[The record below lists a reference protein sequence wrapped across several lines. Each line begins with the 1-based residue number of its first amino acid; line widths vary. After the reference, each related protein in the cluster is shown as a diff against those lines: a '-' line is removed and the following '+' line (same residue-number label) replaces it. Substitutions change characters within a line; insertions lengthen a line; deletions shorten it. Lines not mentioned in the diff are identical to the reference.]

1 MSVRIVVATRN
12 VGKVREFARL
22 LADFP
27 LVWLSLAE
35 AGIEDDLPE
44 TGDTFAANA
53 AQKATLAAQLFG
65 GWALADDSGLC
76 VSALDGRPGV
86 YSARYGGPH
95 ATQPEKWA
103 KLLGELA
110 ALGPDVDRHAWFEC
124 VLALAHPDHDL
135 VTVSGRVDGQI
146 AFAPRGDGGFGYD
159 PLFLVQDLGLTMAEI
174 PADQKDS
181 LSHRGRAIQALRP
194 HLLALT
200 A

>member
-1 MSVRIVVATRN
+1 MTVRIVVATRN

-22 LADFP
+22 LADLP
-27 LVWLSLAE
+27 LAWLSLSD
-35 AGIEDDLPE
+35 AGIADELPE
-44 TGDTFAANA
+44 TGDTFEANA
-53 AQKATLAAQLFG
+53 VQKATLAAQLFG
-65 GWALADDSGLC
+65 SWALADDSGLC
-76 VSALDGRPGV
+76 VSALAGRPGV
-86 YSARYGGPH
+86 YSARYGGPQ

-110 ALGPDVDRHAWFEC
+110 ALGPTVDRHAWFEC
-124 VLALAHPDHDL
+124 VLALAHPHHGV
-135 VTVSGRVDGQI
+135 VTTRGRVDGQI

-174 PADQKDS
+174 PPDLKDS
-181 LSHRGRAIQALRP
+181 LSHRGRATQVLRP